1 MPLTIEDILL
11 LDDWTDAERLAV
23 RDAVRA
29 DASLALAWRR
39 WQHLSQRIHQD
50 WADEVPAREALV
62 LLACRD
68 RWTDA
73 ELSGAERALLDESAA
88 RLDAALAAHPALHRI
103 LDRIRSEADAFETAW
118 AEAAPV
124 REDRGPLRP
133 VRPGLRLLRRT
144 LAAAAVV
151 ALLVVGQQWLTQD
164 PTADLPSWA
173 AAASWDVASLPD
185 GSEVRIAP
193 GTTLAWLSSE
203 DADERRVHLEGSAF
217 FDVTAGP
224 RPFRVETE
232 EALTTVLGTS
242 FGVRTAQG
250 TEVTLVSGR
259 VSLAGRRD
267 NAEALVL
274 EPGQQGRMTRDM
286 DRPEIRTVS
295 LSEALSWTELL
306 IFRDTPMADVV
317 RQLSETF
324 NVTITLH
331 ESLHETPLTGTFES
345 ERGTKAILEIIGAA
359 LGATVTEVETDRFE
373 LNPTPRN

>member
-39 WQHLSQRIHQD
+39 WQHLSRRVHQE

-68 RWTDA
+68 RWSQADLSEA
-73 ELSGAERALLDESAA
+73 EKALLDESAA
-88 RLDAALAAHPALHRI
+88 RLDAALTAHPALHRI
-103 LDRIRSEADAFETAW
+103 LDRIRAEADAFETAW
-118 AEAAPV
+118 SQAAAP

-133 VRPGLRLLRRT
+133 ARSSMRLLRRT

-151 ALLVVGQQWLTQD
+151 ALLVVGRQWVSQD
-164 PTADLPSWA
+164 SPVDVPTWA
-173 AAASWDVASLPD
+173 AAATWSEVTLPD

-193 GTTLAWLSSE
+193 GSSLRWLSDE
-203 DADERRVHLEGSAF
+203 EAAERRIRLEGSAF
-217 FDVTAGP
+217 FDVVAGP
-224 RPFRVETE
+224 RPFRLETDD
-232 EALTTVLGTS
+232 ALTTVLGTS

-259 VSLAGRRD
+259 VSLAGRSP
-267 NAEALVL
+267 NAEAVVL
-274 EPGQQGRMTRDM
+274 EPGQQGWMTADM
-286 DRPEIRTVS
+286 NRAEIRTVD
-295 LSEALSWTELL
+295 LNAALAWTELL
-306 IFRDTPMADVV
+306 IFRDTPMTEVV

-324 NVTITLH
+324 NVTISLH
-331 ESLHETPLTGTFES
+331 ESLRETPLTGTFES
-345 ERGTKAILEIIGAA
+345 ERGTKAILDIIGAA
-359 LGATVTEVETDRFE
+359 LGATVTEVESDRFE
-373 LNPTPRN
+373 LNPAPRN